1 MANSVSVDFITK
13 VVEIQVNDNETESLA
28 ALAAVNAAQRAD
40 EAKALVVD
48 NVNDTIAA
56 IDAKGEEEKSELDD
70 YNETLKT
77 TLSSTIA
84 ATMQPYVDAA
94 AASAADAAATAEGV
108 SSLTTVGVDDTL
120 SISGAAA
127 DAKVAGD
134 KINNLTA
141 DIVDDNSLDIF
152 KHMKHPNTTYKGIN
166 YAFSAD
172 GSCTI
177 SGTATALSFVRMW
190 MNEDGWPEWIKK
202 GKTYL
207 IIFSGNKVSFDIF
220 PYRSGTIGTSIV
232 HTNTNKIVTI
242 PDDIDGLLV
251 RYAVASGVT
260 LNETVKVVGLNLE
273 SNDVLYNSALMN
285 YGTTVGTSVGLNTD
299 ADLITKPSI
308 VFVSVD
314 GSGNPNVSNTPYD
327 APGWLVT
334 YKSALYATGD
344 LYHQIFYPYATTRN
358 IARRIKQ
365 ANGWT
370 NWIAAGG
377 GGGGETIEQTIEVT
391 EVHNT
396 NTYNAT
402 ISPTITTDANGW
414 LQPVDT
420 ESESETGKTD
430 MTSSIMAMLNST
442 GYCHLAPGI
451 FYVSGNIDMPEGSTL
466 EGCGQDTIIR
476 LLASESTGYCVRM
489 GRYNTGKNI
498 RFSGGYNDGDVSD
511 DDIGG
516 RNGVIYIANADGEE
530 SAQPTVTPCVLTGC
544 WFENFSG
551 SAIYAHN
558 SGGSMN
564 NAMMVSSCYIQL
576 CKAGINLDYYTEYH
590 KFTNVIVRK
599 CYYACINN
607 GGNNVFTGCT
617 FHGTIGFMIDN
628 ASDTKRNNAHGS
640 CVGCTFNHIDNWN
653 HPDVLGMGEAVKIV
667 GPSTSGFI
675 FTGCQFWYGS
685 INVNNAKG
693 IGFSDCLIGG
703 NTPEINITNN
713 ATAFFVGCIFRQ
725 VPLLNVLPSTK
736 LDSCYLASDGRTI
749 SN

>member
-1 MANSVSVDFITK
+1 MANSVSVDFVTK
-13 VVEIQVNDNETESLA
+13 VVEVQVNDNEAESLA
-28 ALAAVNAAQRAD
+28 ALAAINAAQRAD

-48 NVNDTIAA
+48 NIDNTLAA
-56 IDAKGEEEKSELDD
+56 IDAKGDEEKDELDD
-70 YNETLKT
+70 YNETLKNS
-77 TLSSTIA
+77 LSSTIA
-84 ATMQPYVDAA
+84 STMQPYVDAA
-94 AASAADAAATAEGV
+94 AASAEAAAETAEGV

-127 DAKVAGD
+127 DAKVAGE
-134 KINNLTA
+134 KISDLTA
-141 DIVDDNSLDIF
+141 DIVDENSLDIF
-152 KHMKHPNTTYKGIN
+152 KHMKHTTVTHN
-166 YAFSAD
+166 YVTYSYNAD
-172 GSCTI
+172 GSCYV
-177 SGTATALSFVRMW
+177 SGTASALSFSRLW
-190 MNEDGWPEWIKK
+190 MNSDGWPSWIKK

-207 IIFSGNKVSFDIF
+207 IVFSGNKVGFDIF
-220 PYRSGTIGTSIV
+220 PYRSGTIGTSLV
-232 HTNTNKIVTI
+232 HTNTNTIVTI
-242 PDDIDGLLV
+242 PNDIDGLLV
-251 RYAVASGVT
+251 RYTVQSGVT
-260 LNETVKVVGLNLE
+260 VNETVKAIGLNLDA
-273 SNDVLYNSALMN
+273 NDVLYNSALIN
-285 YGTTVGTSVGLNTD
+285 YGSTVSSSVGLSTD
-299 ADLITKPSI
+299 ADSITKPSV
-308 VFVSVD
+308 VFVSVN
-314 GSGNPNVSNTPYD
+314 GSGVPSISNTPYD
-327 APGWLVT
+327 AAGWLVT
-334 YKSALYATGD
+334 YKSGYYANGS
-344 LYHQIFYPYATTRN
+344 YFHQIFYPYATTRN
-358 IARRIKQ
+358 IVRRIKQ
-365 ANGWT
+365 NDGWT
-370 NWIAAGG
+370 NWIAFGG
-377 GGGGETIEQTIEVT
+377 GGGGTIEQTINVT
-391 EVHNT
+391 QVQNT
-396 NTYNAT
+396 NTYSAT
-402 ISPTITTDANGW
+402 ISPDITTDDNGW

-420 ESESETGKTD
+420 DTESETSKTD
-430 MTSSIMAMLNST
+430 MTSAIMAMLNST

-476 LLASESTGYCVRM
+476 LLASEATGYCVRM
-489 GRYNTGKNI
+489 GRYNTVKNI

-516 RNGVIYIANADGEE
+516 RNGIIYIANADGEE

-576 CKAGINLDYYTEYH
+576 CEVGINLDYNTEYH

-628 ASDTKRNNAHGS
+628 ASNTKTNNAHGS

-653 HPDVLGMGEAVKIV
+653 HPGVLGMGEAVKII

-703 NTPEINITNN
+703 NTPEINVTNN

-725 VPLLNVLPSTK
+725 VPLLNILPSTK
-736 LDSCYLASDGRTI
+736 LDSCYLAGDGRAI
-749 SN
+749 SG